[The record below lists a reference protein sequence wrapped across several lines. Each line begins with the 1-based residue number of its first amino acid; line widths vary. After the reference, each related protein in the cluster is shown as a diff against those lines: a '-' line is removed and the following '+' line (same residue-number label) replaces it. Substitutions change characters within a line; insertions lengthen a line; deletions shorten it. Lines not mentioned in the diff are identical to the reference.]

1 LRSASDESPVD
12 FDETGDRDVD
22 GVAGEL
28 LPAESA
34 RDGVE
39 PLPLSSDRGALFGTL
54 VHAVLEECDFKKA
67 RDMDEESWYSDSVT
81 EDIFQSLSRRFYPPD
96 WYRPRSRSLKKMVRC
111 VLRSDIP
118 GPGRLCNL
126 EKQEM
131 RAEVEFLIAVPH
143 SAELVSEQIRAY
155 LAKGF
160 LKGFIDLL
168 LKTDGRWWVVDW
180 KTNVPP
186 GLESAESYD
195 QSTMKEIMDHHHY
208 HLQYELYLLALCAT
222 LSGNFKRPVRWETE
236 IGGAAYL
243 FVRGMREED
252 DRAVFVSKPDRER
265 MLSLASV
272 LGLEGVLV

>member
-1 LRSASDESPVD
+1 
-12 FDETGDRDVD
+12 
-22 GVAGEL
+22 
-28 LPAESA
+28 
-34 RDGVE
+34 
-39 PLPLSSDRGALFGTL
+39 
-54 VHAVLEECDFKKA
+54 
-67 RDMDEESWYSDSVT
+67 M
-81 EDIFQSLSRRFYPPD
+81 
-96 WYRPRSRSLKKMVRC
+96 
-111 VLRSDIP
+111 
-118 GPGRLCNL
+118 
-126 EKQEM
+126 
-131 RAEVEFLIAVPH
+131 
-143 SAELVSEQIRAY
+143 
-155 LAKGF
+155 
-160 LKGFIDLL
+160 
-168 LKTDGRWWVVDW
+168 VDW

-186 GLESAESYD
+186 GIESAESYD